1 MQLEYLMNGKKNRIK
16 KSIKLIKKR
25 EIFKLLLISNGAKGG
40 KQKKI
45 LQIVY
50 CLLMWMNFGDHH
62 VSQYNNNED
71 KCNGNVYP
79 EGVVDPSFFAAFFLL
94 PDVLV

>member
-40 KQKKI
+40 KQKKDPAN
-45 LQIVY
+45 
-50 CLLMWMNFGDHH
+50 CLLSID
-62 VSQYNNNED
+62 
-71 KCNGNVYP
+71 
-79 EGVVDPSFFAAFFLL
+79 VDEFW
-94 PDVLV
+94 